1 MGGSARRESPIEPLS
16 IAEYLSNCDRG
27 IDSPCRFVL
36 ATSQKMSK
44 TVVISSYFNRRRG
57 NDLRNVAQI
66 WQVARATSAA
76 TTFFEPVTFGG
87 ETFLDGA
94 TGANNP
100 VEFLWLEAADL
111 FRDRRDETWSLDRGL
126 TCLVSIGTG
135 KPLVRAF
142 GGSLLKN
149 EVGDAL
155 VAIATDTEQTANI
168 FQTHHTQLFQEHR
181 AFRFNVLSGLEEVG
195 LEEKEK
201 FEEITA
207 ATRNYIMQEDTFQ
220 SMQHCVEVLSR
231 RECMLNPDLFS

>member
-16 IAEYLSNCDRG
+16 IAEYLSNCDQG
-27 IDSPCRFVL
+27 IDSHCRFVL

-44 TVVISSYFNRRRG
+44 TVVISSYFNNRRG
-57 NDLRNVAQI
+57 NNLRNVAQV

-87 ETFLDGA
+87 ETFLDGG

-100 VEFLWLEAADL
+100 VEFLWSEAADL
-111 FRDRRDETWSLDRGL
+111 FRDTCDKSWSLERGL

-135 KPLVRAF
+135 KPLIKAF

-155 VAIATDTEQTANI
+155 VAIATDTEQKANI

-181 AFRFNVLSGLEEVG
+181 AFRFNVISGLEEVG

-220 SMQHCVEVLSR
+220 AMQHCVKMLSR
-231 RECMLNPDLFS
+231 RECMLNSDIFS